1 MGEGKGQ
8 RLTTTLDPPHPGP
21 SSSTHSVKRRE
32 RASVPSVYG
41 GAGLPFALRRA
52 SPLATGGCSHVG
64 RKSAPHWPL
73 PGGGARERLDL
84 GRVGLK
90 GRLLGLEAGEE
101 AQAMVPALR
110 YLGSVCGLARGGFPG
125 GFSAACAPAPGKPWL
140 LCQGGRRASTSSF
153 DVVIIG
159 GGIVG
164 LASARALILRHP
176 ALSIGVLEKE
186 KDLAMHQTGHN
197 SGVIHSGIYYK
208 PESLKAKL
216 CVQGAALIYEYC
228 NQKGIS
234 YKQCGKLIVAVEQEE
249 IPRLKALYERG
260 LQNGVQDLRLI
271 QQEDIKKK
279 EPYCRDFQ
287 EAGGSVLTNFE
298 VEDIKMAKESPSRSK
313 DGMKYPVVIRNT
325 KGEEVRCQYVV
336 TCAGLHSDRISELSG
351 CNPNPRIVPFRGDY
365 LLLKPE
371 KRYLVKGNIYP
382 VPDSRFPFLGVHF
395 TPRMDGSI
403 WLGPNAVLAFK
414 REGYRP
420 FDFSARDIMD
430 IIIKSG
436 LIKLVFQ
443 NFSYGVNEMY
453 KACFLSA
460 TVKHLQKFIPEITIS
475 DILRGPAGVRAQA
488 LDRDGNLVEDF
499 VFDGGVG
506 DIGNRILHVRN
517 APSPAATS
525 SLAISG
531 MIADEVQQRFKL

>member
-1 MGEGKGQ
+1 
-8 RLTTTLDPPHPGP
+8 
-21 SSSTHSVKRRE
+21 
-32 RASVPSVYG
+32 
-41 GAGLPFALRRA
+41 
-52 SPLATGGCSHVG
+52 
-64 RKSAPHWPL
+64 
-73 PGGGARERLDL
+73 
-84 GRVGLK
+84 
-90 GRLLGLEAGEE
+90 
-101 AQAMVPALR
+101 MVPALR
-110 YLGSVCGLARGGFPG
+110 YLRGTCGWVAGSFPG
-125 GFSAACAPAPGKPWL
+125 GFSSACRPAPGRPWP
-140 LCQGGRRASTSSF
+140 LCQGGRPASTRSF
-153 DVVIIG
+153 DVVVIG

-186 KDLAMHQTGHN
+186 KGLAVHQTGHN

-228 NQKGIS
+228 KQKGIS

-249 IPRLKALYERG
+249 IPRLQALYERG
-260 LQNGVQDLRLI
+260 LQNGVQGLRLI

-279 EPYCRDFQ
+279 EPYCRGLMAIDCPYTGIVDYRQVALSFAKDFQ
-287 EAGGSVLTNFE
+287 EAGGFVLTSFE
-298 VEDIKMAKESPSRSK
+298 VKDIEMAKESPSRSE
-313 DGMKYPVVIRNT
+313 DGMKYPIVIRNT
-325 KGEEVRCQYVV
+325 K
-336 TCAGLHSDRISELSG
+336 
-351 CNPNPRIVPFRGDY
+351 
-365 LLLKPE
+365 
-371 KRYLVKGNIYP
+371 

-414 REGYRP
+414 REGYKP

-430 IIIKSG
+430 VIIKSG
-436 LIKLVFQ
+436 LLKLVFQ

-460 TVKHLQKFIPEITIS
+460 TVKHLQKFIPEITVS

>member
-1 MGEGKGQ
+1 
-8 RLTTTLDPPHPGP
+8 
-21 SSSTHSVKRRE
+21 
-32 RASVPSVYG
+32 
-41 GAGLPFALRRA
+41 
-52 SPLATGGCSHVG
+52 
-64 RKSAPHWPL
+64 
-73 PGGGARERLDL
+73 
-84 GRVGLK
+84 
-90 GRLLGLEAGEE
+90 
-101 AQAMVPALR
+101 MVPALR
-110 YLGSVCGLARGGFPG
+110 YIRGACGPALGGFPG
-125 GFSAACAPAPGKPWL
+125 GFSSAGRPGRSWP
-140 LCQGGRRASTSSF
+140 LCQGGRPASTRSF
-153 DVVIIG
+153 DVVVIG

-186 KDLAMHQTGHN
+186 KDLAIHQTGHN

-228 NQKGIS
+228 KQKGIS

-249 IPRLKALYERG
+249 IPRLQALYERG
-260 LQNGVQDLRLI
+260 RQNGVQGLRLI

-279 EPYCRDFQ
+279 EPYCRGLMAIDCPYTGIVDYRQVALSFAKDFQ
-287 EAGGSVLTNFE
+287 EAGGFVLTNFE
-298 VEDIKMAKESPSRSK
+298 VKDIELAKESPSRSK
-313 DGMKYPVVIRNT
+313 DGMKYPIVIRNT
-325 KGEEVRCQYVV
+325 KGEEVQCQYVV
-336 TCAGLHSDRISELSG
+336 TCAGLYSDRISELSG
-351 CNPNPRIVPFRGDY
+351 CNPDPQIVPFRGDY
-365 LLLKPE
+365 LILKPE
-371 KRYLVKGNIYP
+371 KCYLVKGNIYP

-430 IIIKSG
+430 VIIK
-436 LIKLVFQ
+436 
-443 NFSYGVNEMY
+443 
-453 KACFLSA
+453 
-460 TVKHLQKFIPEITIS
+460 
-475 DILRGPAGVRAQA
+475 RGPAGVRAQA
-488 LDRDGNLVEDF
+488 LDRDGNLIEDF

-531 MIADEVQQRFKL
+531 MIADEVQQRFNL

>member
-1 MGEGKGQ
+1 M
-8 RLTTTLDPPHPGP
+8 
-21 SSSTHSVKRRE
+21 
-32 RASVPSVYG
+32 VPS
-41 GAGLPFALRRA
+41 
-52 SPLATGGCSHVG
+52 
-64 RKSAPHWPL
+64 
-73 PGGGARERLDL
+73 
-84 GRVGLK
+84 
-90 GRLLGLEAGEE
+90 
-101 AQAMVPALR
+101 LR
-110 YLGSVCGLARGGFPG
+110 YLGSACGRARGGFPG
-125 GFSAACAPAPGKPWL
+125 GFSAACGPALGRPRP
-140 LCQGGRRASTSSF
+140 LCQGGRKASTSSF

-164 LASARALILRHP
+164 LASARALILRYP

-186 KDLAMHQTGHN
+186 KDLAVHQTGHN

-228 NQKGIS
+228 NQKGIA

-260 LQNGVQDLRLI
+260 LQNGVQGLRLI

-279 EPYCRDFQ
+279 EPYCRGLMAIDCPYTGIVDYRQVAVSFAQDFQ

-298 VEDIKMAKESPSRSK
+298 VKDIETATESPSRSE
-313 DGMKYPVVIRNT
+313 DGMKFPIVIRNT
-325 KGEEVRCQYVV
+325 K
-336 TCAGLHSDRISELSG
+336 
-351 CNPNPRIVPFRGDY
+351 
-365 LLLKPE
+365 
-371 KRYLVKGNIYP
+371 

-414 REGYRP
+414 REGYKT

-430 IIIKSG
+430 IITKSG
-436 LIKLVFQ
+436 LIKLVLQ
-443 NFSYGVNEMY
+443 NFSYGVSEMY

-460 TVKHLQKFIPEITIS
+460 TVKHLQKFIPEITVN
-475 DILRGPAGVRAQA
+475 DIFRGPAGVRAQA
-488 LDRDGNLVEDF
+488 LDRDGNLIEDF

-506 DIGNRILHVRN
+506 IIGNRVLHVRN

-525 SLAISG
+525 SLAISR

>member
-1 MGEGKGQ
+1 
-8 RLTTTLDPPHPGP
+8 
-21 SSSTHSVKRRE
+21 
-32 RASVPSVYG
+32 
-41 GAGLPFALRRA
+41 
-52 SPLATGGCSHVG
+52 
-64 RKSAPHWPL
+64 
-73 PGGGARERLDL
+73 
-84 GRVGLK
+84 
-90 GRLLGLEAGEE
+90 
-101 AQAMVPALR
+101 MVPVLR
-110 YLGSVCGLARGGFPG
+110 YLGGACGRARGGFPG
-125 GFSAACAPAPGKPWL
+125 SFSGVCGSASGRPWP
-140 LCQGGRRASTSSF
+140 LCGGVRSASSSSF
-153 DVVIIG
+153 DIVIVG

-186 KDLAMHQTGHN
+186 KDLATHQTGHN

-216 CVQGAALIYEYC
+216 CVQGADLIYEYC
-228 NQKGIS
+228 NKKGIS

-249 IPRLKALYERG
+249 IPRLRALYERG
-260 LQNGVQDLRLI
+260 LQNGVQGLRLI

-279 EPYCRDFQ
+279 EPYCRGLMAIDCPYTGIVNYRQVALSFAQDFQ

-298 VEDIKMAKESPSRSK
+298 VKDIEMARESPPRSI
-313 DGMKYPVVIRNT
+313 DGMKYPIMVKNT
-325 KGEEVRCQYVV
+325 KGEEIQCQYVV

-351 CNPNPRIVPFRGDY
+351 CNPDPQIVPFRGDY

-371 KRYLVKGNIYP
+371 KCYLVKGNIYP

-395 TPRMDGSI
+395 TPRMDGNI

-420 FDFSARDIMD
+420 FDFSARDAKDLIAN
-430 IIIKSG
+430 SG
-436 LIKLVFQ
+436 LIKLISQ
-443 NFSYGVNEMY
+443 NLSYGVSEMY

-460 TVKHLQKFIPEITIS
+460 TVKHLQKFIPEITIT

-488 LDRDGNLVEDF
+488 LDRDGNLVDDF

-506 DIGNRILHVRN
+506 DIGSRILHVRN

-531 MIADEVQQRFKL
+531 MIADEVQQRFEL